1 MIIFG
6 YLKNLKNN
14 ETIIEITMQVTI
26 GK

>member
-1 MIIFG
+1 MF
-6 YLKNLKNN
+6 YLKNLKNK